1 MNQETQILNW
11 LVIGIS
17 QSPYS
22 LNESFYFDKLN
33 NEFFSI
39 IITDY
44 FMLDENLN
52 MAKNTSSSY
61 TSNNQNELVNRIN
74 RIENKD
80 VYIVS
85 IPHLTSK
92 ERKELLNQFLESI
105 DDPREKERI
114 QQLSLNRER
123 TTFDKKFDIES
134 TQEIVEGWNNYK
146 NRILLSK
153 AESFLNLNKVNI
165 DVACIWIPGEDGSIT
180 IDLTKDEK
188 GNEVKV
194 KSKWWKFWKKKN

>member
-52 MAKNTSSSY
+52 IAKNTSSSY

-194 KSKWWKFWKKKN
+194 KSKWWEFWKKKN